1 MDQWL
6 KKYHRQCELNQNCT
20 SDQLSDLLAAAGW
33 ELTGRKRKQ
42 DKVQAILHLEG
53 YDVLPQILEP
63 LGLVQL
69 EPA

>member
-1 MDQWL
+1 MSL
-6 KKYHRQCELNQNCT
+6 RKATLNQNYT
-20 SDQLSDLLAAAGW
+20 SEQLSDLLAAAGW

-53 YDVLPQILEP
+53 YVVLPAIVDS